1 MFQKLKMASV
11 VVAIVFFL
19 LSLLAV
25 LQYYRFQTLLY
36 EVNSSRISVPTQALK
51 NNIERSLGLG
61 LALQSNA
68 ALKSMLETTIERNPD
83 IRSIRLADTKP
94 ETPQILWEAGNPP
107 HQGELQSAVSLHR
120 RTNKEM
126 SFDPNHPDDFVQVWS
141 IRDPLGHAVA
151 ALVVRVD
158 NTEARNLLADARAHL
173 LRYWLLLCGA
183 TLACLAPILIYLF
196 ANLDRLVRSA
206 NGILRGE
213 SSPVVQAA
221 QHSEILDLATQVV
234 ESGQST
240 GSGARQC
247 V

>member
-51 NNIERSLGLG
+51 SDIERSLGLG

-83 IRSIRLADTKP
+83 IRSIRLADTKS
-94 ETPQILWEAGNPP
+94 ETAQVLWEAGKPP
-107 HQGELQSAVSLHR
+107 PLSELQTSVSAHHR
-120 RTNKEM
+120 ANKDM
-126 SFDPNHPDDFVQVWS
+126 SFDPNQKDNFVQVWS
-141 IRDPLGHAVA
+141 IRDPIGNVVA

-158 NTEARNLLADARAHL
+158 NSEARSLLADARAHL
-173 LRYWLLLCGA
+173 LQYWLLLCGA
-183 TLACLAPILIYLF
+183 TLVCLAPILIYLF
-196 ANLDRLVRSA
+196 SNLDRLVKSA
-206 NGILRGE
+206 DGILRGE
-213 SSPVVQAA
+213 AASATQA

-234 ESGQST
+234 ESGQLT
-240 GSGARQC
+240 GAGGR
-247 V
+247 

>member
-25 LQYYRFQTLLY
+25 LQYYRFQTLLF

-51 NNIERSLGLG
+51 SDIERSLGLG
-61 LALQSNA
+61 LALQSNV

-83 IRSIRLADTKP
+83 IRSIRLADTRS
-94 ETPQILWEAGNPP
+94 ETAQILWEAGNPP
-107 HQGELQSAVSLHR
+107 PLTELQTAVNAHR
-120 RTNKEM
+120 RANKEM
-126 SFDPNHPDDFVQVWS
+126 SFDPSHKDDFVQVWS
-141 IRDPLGHAVA
+141 IRDPLGRVVA

-173 LRYWLLLCGA
+173 LQYWLLLCGA
-183 TLACLAPILIYLF
+183 TLICLAPILIYLF
-196 ANLDRLVRSA
+196 SSLDRLIKSA
-206 NGILRGE
+206 NEILRGE
-213 SSPVVQAA
+213 VASDVQA

-234 ESGQST
+234 ESGRST
-240 GSGARQC
+240 GTGGR
-247 V
+247 